1 MARKKRLDVNEV
13 LDRERAKFEFQE
25 EQNIYYTA
33 GYVRLSIEDSG
44 KTDGYSLE
52 NQEKLVRDYIA
63 DQQDMRL
70 YRLYIDNGATGTV
83 FERPAFD
90 EMLQD
95 MKDGKINC
103 IVVKDLS
110 RLGRNYLEAGNYL
123 EQIFP
128 FFRVRFISITDGYDS
143 NSPDVTDES
152 LIIPLKNIINEGY
165 AKDISQKI
173 TTSFE
178 ARKKQGQFMGKY
190 PVYGY
195 LKDPENKN
203 HLIVNPQT
211 SGIVK
216 RIFQMRDS
224 GMALGAIASQ
234 LNEEGIPS
242 PARYLW
248 LKGLSKEERH
258 KDSYWDRTNVKRL
271 LTNKM
276 YLGMLVYGKE
286 RTSFA
291 KGIKRQCVPESEWK
305 YVPNAHEAIIDQELF
320 DSVQRKLE
328 GAKQNFLNMTGINED
343 YQPENLFRGRI
354 HCSDCGGAMKMSKF
368 VNTRKDGSIDRYAV
382 YECCRRKKLYDLSC
396 PQRSIRK
403 AVVDKTVEEAIRFHI
418 RTFLDTEQI
427 IAKLNRS
434 PKGRAAASDIQNH
447 IREKQRRISKIERL
461 STGIYEDYREG
472 ILNEEEYLAIRS
484 RYGEEKEGL
493 LKEVDALMLAER
505 EHEANYH
512 STGSL
517 ADIVRKYAEFP
528 ELNREIVEAFIA
540 DIQVHTDS
548 HLVITFA
555 FEDEFQRLIDMAEQR
570 RRETV

>member
-13 LDRERAKFEFQE
+13 LDRERAKIEFQE
-25 EQNIYYTA
+25 EQNIYHTA
-33 GYVRLSIEDSG
+33 GYIRLSIEDSG

-52 NQEKLVRDYIA
+52 NQERLVRDYIA

-90 EMLQD
+90 EMMQD

-203 HLIVNPQT
+203 HLIVNPET
-211 SGIVK
+211 CGIVK

-234 LNEEGIPS
+234 LNEEDIPS

-248 LKGLSKEERH
+248 IKGLSKEERH
-258 KDSYWDRTNVKRL
+258 KDSYWDRINVKRL

-291 KGIKRQCVPESEWK
+291 RGIKRQRVPESEWK

-328 GAKQNFLNMTGINED
+328 GAKQDFFKMTGINED

-354 HCSDCGGAMKMSKF
+354 HCSDCGRAMKMTKF
-368 VNTRKDGSIDRYAV
+368 VTTRKDGSIDRYAL
-382 YECCRRKKLYDLSC
+382 YECCRRKQLYDLSC

-403 AVVDKTVEEAIRFHI
+403 AAVDKTVEEAIRFHI
-418 RTFLDTEQI
+418 RTFLDTEQV

-434 PKGRAAASDIQNH
+434 LKGRAVASDIQNR

-472 ILNEEEYLAIRS
+472 ILDEEEYLAIR
-484 RYGEEKEGL
+484 RQYGTEKEEL
-493 LKEVDALMLAER
+493 LKEVDALMQAET
-505 EHEANYH
+505 EHEADYH

-517 ADIVRKYAEFP
+517 ADIVRKYAEFQ

-548 HLVITFA
+548 HLAITFA

>member
-13 LDRERAKFEFQE
+13 LDRERAGYGLQE
-25 EQNIYYTA
+25 EQNIYQTA
-33 GYVRLSIEDSG
+33 GYIRLSIEDSG

-90 EMLQD
+90 EMMQD

-165 AKDISQKI
+165 AKDISLKI

-178 ARKKQGQFMGKY
+178 SRKKQGQFMGRY

-195 LKDPENKN
+195 LKDPANKN
-203 HLIVNPQT
+203 HLIVNPET
-211 SGIVK
+211 CGIVK
-216 RIFQMRDS
+216 RIFQMRNS

-234 LNEEGIPS
+234 LNAEGIPS

-248 LKGLSKEERH
+248 IKGLSKEERH
-258 KDSYWDRTNVKRL
+258 QDSYWDRINVKRL

-276 YLGMLVYGKE
+276 YLGILVYGKE
-286 RTSFA
+286 RSSFA
-291 KGIKRQCVPESEWK
+291 KGIKRQQVPESEWK

-320 DSVQRKLE
+320 DSVQKKLE
-328 GAKQNFLNMTGINED
+328 DTKQNFLNMTGINED
-343 YQPENLFRGRI
+343 YRPENLFRGRI

-382 YECCRRKKLYDLSC
+382 YECWRRKKLYDLSC

-418 RTFLDTEQI
+418 RTFLDTEQV

-528 ELNREIVEAFIA
+528 EINREIVEAFIA

>member
-13 LDRERAKFEFQE
+13 LDRERAGCGLQE
-25 EQNIYYTA
+25 EQNIYQTA
-33 GYVRLSIEDSG
+33 GYIRLSIEDSG
-44 KTDGYSLE
+44 KTNGYSLE

-90 EMLQD
+90 EMMQD

-165 AKDISQKI
+165 AKDISLKI

-178 ARKKQGQFMGKY
+178 SRKKQGQFMGRY

-195 LKDPENKN
+195 LKDPANKN
-203 HLIVNPQT
+203 HLIVNPET
-211 SGIVK
+211 CGTVK

-234 LNEEGIPS
+234 LNAEGIPS

-248 LKGLSKEERH
+248 IKGLSKEERH
-258 KDSYWDRTNVKRL
+258 QDSYWDRINVKRL

-286 RTSFA
+286 RSSFA
-291 KGIKRQCVPESEWK
+291 KGIKRQRVPESEWK

-320 DSVQRKLE
+320 DSVQKKLE
-328 GAKQNFLNMTGINED
+328 DTKQNFLNMTGINED
-343 YQPENLFRGRI
+343 YRPENLFRGRI

-427 IAKLNRS
+427 IAKLNCS

-484 RYGEEKEGL
+484 QYGEEKEGL

-505 EHEANYH
+505 EHEADYR
-512 STGSL
+512 SIGSL

-540 DIQVHTDS
+540 DIRVHTDS
-548 HLVITFA
+548 HLAITFA

>member
-13 LDRERAKFEFQE
+13 LDRERAGCGLQE
-25 EQNIYYTA
+25 EQNIYQTA
-33 GYVRLSIEDSG
+33 GYIRLSIEDSG

-83 FERPAFD
+83 FQRPAFD
-90 EMLQD
+90 EMMQD

-165 AKDISQKI
+165 AKDISLKI

-178 ARKKQGQFMGKY
+178 SRKKQGQFMGRY

-195 LKDPENKN
+195 LKDPANKN
-203 HLIVNPQT
+203 HLIINPET
-211 SGIVK
+211 CGIVR

-248 LKGLSKEERH
+248 IKGLSKEERH
-258 KDSYWDRTNVKRL
+258 QDSYWDRINVKRL

-276 YLGMLVYGKE
+276 YLGILVYGKE
-286 RTSFA
+286 RSSFA
-291 KGIKRQCVPESEWK
+291 KGIKRQRVPESEWK

-320 DSVQRKLE
+320 DSVQKKLE
-328 GAKQNFLNMTGINED
+328 DTKQNFLNMTGINED
-343 YQPENLFRGRI
+343 YRPENLFRGRI

-493 LKEVDALMLAER
+493 VKEVDALMLAER

-528 ELNREIVEAFIA
+528 EINREIVEAFIA

>member
-13 LDRERAKFEFQE
+13 LDRERAGCGLQE
-25 EQNIYYTA
+25 EQNIYQTA
-33 GYVRLSIEDSG
+33 GYIRLSIEDSG

-90 EMLQD
+90 EMMQD

-165 AKDISQKI
+165 AKDISLKI

-178 ARKKQGQFMGKY
+178 SRKKQGQFMGRY

-195 LKDPENKN
+195 LKDPANKN
-203 HLIVNPQT
+203 HLIVNPET
-211 SGIVK
+211 CGIVK

-234 LNEEGIPS
+234 LNAEGIPS

-248 LKGLSKEERH
+248 IKGLSKEERH
-258 KDSYWDRTNVKRL
+258 QDSYWDRINVKRL

-276 YLGMLVYGKE
+276 YLGILVYGKE
-286 RTSFA
+286 RSSFA
-291 KGIKRQCVPESEWK
+291 KGIKRQRVPESEWK

-320 DSVQRKLE
+320 DSVQKKLE
-328 GAKQNFLNMTGINED
+328 DTKQNFLNMTGINED
-343 YQPENLFRGRI
+343 YRPENLFRGRI

-382 YECCRRKKLYDLSC
+382 YECCRRKKLYALSC

-493 LKEVDALMLAER
+493 VKEVDALMLAER
-505 EHEANYH
+505 EHEADYH

-528 ELNREIVEAFIA
+528 EINREIVEAFIA

>member
-1 MARKKRLDVNEV
+1 MARKKRLDVNAV
-13 LDRERAKFEFQE
+13 LEQELAGFGLQE
-25 EQNIYYTA
+25 EQSIYHTA
-33 GYVRLSIEDSG
+33 GYIRLSIEDSG
-44 KTDGYSLE
+44 KTDGYSLA
-52 NQEKLVRDYIA
+52 NQEKLVKDFIA

-211 SGIVK
+211 CGIVK

-286 RTSFA
+286 KTSFA
-291 KGIKRQCVPESEWK
+291 KGIKRQRVPESEWK

-328 GAKQNFLNMTGINED
+328 GAKQDFLNMTGINED

-354 HCSDCGGAMKMSKF
+354 HCSDCGRAMKMTKF
-368 VNTRKDGSIDRYAV
+368 VTTRKDGSTDRYAV
-382 YECCRRKKLYDLSC
+382 YECCRRKQLYDLSC

-403 AVVDKTVEEAIRFHI
+403 SIIDKTVEEAIRFHI
-418 RTFLDTEQI
+418 RTFLDTEQV

-434 PKGRAAASDIQNH
+434 PKGRAAASNIQNH
-447 IREKQRRISKIERL
+447 IREKQRRITKIERL

-472 ILNEEEYLAIRS
+472 ILDEEEYLAIR
-484 RYGEEKEGL
+484 RQYGAEKEGL
-493 LKEVDALMLAER
+493 LKEVDALMLAET
-505 EHEANYH
+505 EHEADYH

-517 ADIVRKYAEFP
+517 ADIVRKYAEFQ
-528 ELNREIVEAFIA
+528 ELSREIVEAFIT

-548 HLVITFA
+548 HLAITFA

>member
-1 MARKKRLDVNEV
+1 MARKKRLDVNAV
-13 LDRERAKFEFQE
+13 LEQERAGFGLQE
-25 EQNIYYTA
+25 EQSIYHTA
-33 GYVRLSIEDSG
+33 GYIRLSVEDSG
-44 KTDGYSLE
+44 KTEGYSLE
-52 NQEKLVRDYIA
+52 NQEKLVKDFIA

-90 EMLQD
+90 EMMQD

-165 AKDISQKI
+165 AKDISLKI

-178 ARKKQGQFMGKY
+178 SRKKQGQFMGRY

-203 HLIVNPQT
+203 HLIVNPET
-211 SGIVK
+211 CGIVK

-234 LNEEGIPS
+234 LNEEGILS
-242 PARYLW
+242 PARYIW
-248 LKGLSKEERH
+248 IKGISKEERH
-258 KDSYWDRTNVKRL
+258 KDSYWDRINVKRL

-291 KGIKRQCVPESEWK
+291 RGIKRQRVPESEWK

-328 GAKQNFLNMTGINED
+328 GAKQDFFKMTGINED

-354 HCSDCGGAMKMSKF
+354 HCSDCGRAMKMTKF
-368 VNTRKDGSIDRYAV
+368 VTTRKDGSIDRYAL
-382 YECCRRKKLYDLSC
+382 YECCRRKQLYDLSC

-403 AVVDKTVEEAIRFHI
+403 AAVDKTVEEAIRFHI
-418 RTFLDTEQI
+418 RTFLDTEQV

-434 PKGRAAASDIQNH
+434 LKGRAVASDIQNR

-472 ILNEEEYLAIRS
+472 ILNEEEYLALRKQ
-484 RYGEEKEGL
+484 YGEEKEDL
-493 LKEVDALMLAER
+493 LKEVDALLLAET
-505 EHEANYH
+505 EHEADYH

-548 HLVITFA
+548 HLAITFA

>member
-13 LDRERAKFEFQE
+13 LDRERAGCGLQE
-25 EQNIYYTA
+25 EQNIYQTA
-33 GYVRLSIEDSG
+33 GYIRLSIEDSG
-44 KTDGYSLE
+44 KTNGYSLE

-63 DQQDMRL
+63 DRQDLRL

-90 EMLQD
+90 EMIQD

-203 HLIVNPQT
+203 HLIVNPET
-211 SGIVK
+211 CGIVK

-234 LNEEGIPS
+234 LNEEDIPS

-248 LKGLSKEERH
+248 IKGLSKEERH
-258 KDSYWDRTNVKRL
+258 KDSYWDRINVKRL

-291 KGIKRQCVPESEWK
+291 RGIKRQRVPESEWK

-328 GAKQNFLNMTGINED
+328 GAKQDFFKMTGINED

-354 HCSDCGGAMKMSKF
+354 HCSDCGRAMKMTKF
-368 VNTRKDGSIDRYAV
+368 VTTRKDGSIDRYAL
-382 YECCRRKKLYDLSC
+382 YECCRRKQLYDLSC

-403 AVVDKTVEEAIRFHI
+403 AAVDKTVEEAIRFHI
-418 RTFLDTEQI
+418 RTFLDTEQV

-434 PKGRAAASDIQNH
+434 PKGRAAASDIQNR

-484 RYGEEKEGL
+484 QYGEEK
-493 LKEVDALMLAER
+493 
-505 EHEANYH
+505 
-512 STGSL
+512 
-517 ADIVRKYAEFP
+517 
-528 ELNREIVEAFIA
+528 
-540 DIQVHTDS
+540 
-548 HLVITFA
+548 
-555 FEDEFQRLIDMAEQR
+555 
-570 RRETV
+570 

>member
-13 LDRERAKFEFQE
+13 LDRERAGCGLQE
-25 EQNIYYTA
+25 EQNIYQTA
-33 GYVRLSIEDSG
+33 GYIRLSIEDSG
-44 KTDGYSLE
+44 KTNGYSLE

-63 DQQDMRL
+63 DRQDLRL

-90 EMLQD
+90 EMMQD

-165 AKDISQKI
+165 AKDISLKI

-178 ARKKQGQFMGKY
+178 SRKKQGQFMGRY

-195 LKDPENKN
+195 LKDPANKN
-203 HLIVNPQT
+203 HLIINPET
-211 SGIVK
+211 CGIVR

-234 LNEEGIPS
+234 LNAEGIPS

-248 LKGLSKEERH
+248 IKGLSKEERH
-258 KDSYWDRTNVKRL
+258 QDSYWDRINVKRL

-276 YLGMLVYGKE
+276 YLGILVYGKE
-286 RTSFA
+286 RSSFA
-291 KGIKRQCVPESEWK
+291 KGIKRQRVPESEWK

-320 DSVQRKLE
+320 DSVQKKLE
-328 GAKQNFLNMTGINED
+328 DTKQNFLNMTGINED
-343 YQPENLFRGRI
+343 YRPENLFRGRI

-493 LKEVDALMLAER
+493 VKEVDALMLAER
-505 EHEANYH
+505 EHEADYH

-528 ELNREIVEAFIA
+528 EINREIVEAFIA

>member
-1 MARKKRLDVNEV
+1 MARKKRLDVDEV
-13 LDRERAKFEFQE
+13 LDRERAGCGLQE
-25 EQNIYYTA
+25 EQNIYQTA
-33 GYVRLSIEDSG
+33 GYIRLSIEDSG

-90 EMLQD
+90 EMMQD

-165 AKDISQKI
+165 AKDISLKI

-178 ARKKQGQFMGKY
+178 SRKKQGQFMGRY

-195 LKDPENKN
+195 LKDPANKN
-203 HLIVNPQT
+203 HLIINPET
-211 SGIVK
+211 CGIVR

-234 LNEEGIPS
+234 LNAEGIPS
-242 PARYLW
+242 PAQYLW
-248 LKGLSKEERH
+248 IKGLSKEERH
-258 KDSYWDRTNVKRL
+258 QDSYWDRINVKRL

-276 YLGMLVYGKE
+276 YLGILVYGKE
-286 RTSFA
+286 RSSFA
-291 KGIKRQCVPESEWK
+291 KGIKRQRVPESEWK

-320 DSVQRKLE
+320 DSVQKKLE
-328 GAKQNFLNMTGINED
+328 DTKQNFLNMTGINED
-343 YQPENLFRGRI
+343 YRPENLFRGRI

-493 LKEVDALMLAER
+493 LKEVDALMLAET
-505 EHEANYH
+505 EHEADYH

-517 ADIVRKYAEFP
+517 ADIVRKYAEFQ

>member
-13 LDRERAKFEFQE
+13 LDRERAGYGLQE
-25 EQNIYYTA
+25 EQNIYQTA
-33 GYVRLSIEDSG
+33 GYIRLSIEDSG

-70 YRLYIDNGATGTV
+70 YRLYIDNGTTGTV
-83 FERPAFD
+83 FQRPAFD
-90 EMLQD
+90 EMMQD

-165 AKDISQKI
+165 AKDISLKI

-178 ARKKQGQFMGKY
+178 SRKKQGQFMGRY

-195 LKDPENKN
+195 LKDPANKN
-203 HLIVNPQT
+203 HLIVNPET
-211 SGIVK
+211 CGIVK
-216 RIFQMRDS
+216 RIFQMRNS

-234 LNEEGIPS
+234 LNAEGIPS

-248 LKGLSKEERH
+248 IKGLSKEERH
-258 KDSYWDRTNVKRL
+258 QDSYWDRINVKRL

-286 RTSFA
+286 RSSFA
-291 KGIKRQCVPESEWK
+291 KGIKRQRVPESEWK

-320 DSVQRKLE
+320 DSVQKKLE
-328 GAKQNFLNMTGINED
+328 DTKQNFLNMTGINED
-343 YQPENLFRGRI
+343 YRPENLFRGRI

-427 IAKLNRS
+427 IAKLNCS

-493 LKEVDALMLAER
+493 VKEVDALMLAER
-505 EHEANYH
+505 EHEADYH

-528 ELNREIVEAFIA
+528 EINREIVEAFIA

>member
-13 LDRERAKFEFQE
+13 LDRERSGCGLKE
-25 EQNIYYTA
+25 EQNIYQTA
-33 GYVRLSIEDSG
+33 GYIRLSIEDSG

-90 EMLQD
+90 EMIQD

-165 AKDISQKI
+165 AKDISLKI

-178 ARKKQGQFMGKY
+178 SRKKQGQFIGRY

-203 HLIVNPQT
+203 HLIVNPET
-211 SGIVK
+211 SEIVK

-224 GMALGAIASQ
+224 GMSLGTIAIQ

-248 LKGLSKEERH
+248 IKGLSKEERH
-258 KDSYWDRTNVKRL
+258 KDSYWDRINVKRL

-291 KGIKRQCVPESEWK
+291 RGIKRQRVPESEWK

-328 GAKQNFLNMTGINED
+328 GAKQDFVNMTGINED
-343 YQPENLFRGRI
+343 YRPENLFRGRI

-368 VNTRKDGSIDRYAV
+368 VNIRKDGSRDRYAV

-418 RTFLDTEQI
+418 RTFLDTEQV

-434 PKGRAAASDIQNH
+434 PKGRAAVSDIQNR
-447 IREKQRRISKIERL
+447 IREKQRRISRIERL

-472 ILNEEEYLAIRS
+472 ILNEEEYLAIR
-484 RYGEEKEGL
+484 RQYGEEKEGL
-493 LKEVDALMLAER
+493 LKEVDALMLAET
-505 EHEANYH
+505 EHEADYH

-528 ELNREIVEAFIA
+528 ELNREIVEAFVA
-540 DIQVHTDS
+540 DIRVHTDS
-548 HLVITFA
+548 HLTITFA
-555 FEDEFQRLIDMAEQR
+555 FEDEFQRLMDMAEQR

>member
-1 MARKKRLDVNEV
+1 MARKKRLDVDEV
-13 LDRERAKFEFQE
+13 LDRERAGCGLQE
-25 EQNIYYTA
+25 EQNIYQTA
-33 GYVRLSIEDSG
+33 GYIRLSIEDSG
-44 KTDGYSLE
+44 KTNGYSLE

-83 FERPAFD
+83 FQRPAFD
-90 EMLQD
+90 EMMQD
-95 MKDGKINC
+95 MKEGKINC

-165 AKDISQKI
+165 AKDISLKI

-178 ARKKQGQFMGKY
+178 SRKKQGQFMGRY

-195 LKDPENKN
+195 LKDPANKN
-203 HLIVNPQT
+203 HLIINPET
-211 SGIVK
+211 CGIVR

-248 LKGLSKEERH
+248 IKGLSKEERH
-258 KDSYWDRTNVKRL
+258 QDSYWDRINVKRL

-276 YLGMLVYGKE
+276 YLGILVYGKE
-286 RTSFA
+286 RSSFA
-291 KGIKRQCVPESEWK
+291 KGIKRQRVPESEWK

-320 DSVQRKLE
+320 DSVQKKLE
-328 GAKQNFLNMTGINED
+328 DTKQNFLNMTGINED
-343 YQPENLFRGRI
+343 YRPENLFRGRI

-493 LKEVDALMLAER
+493 VKEVDALMLAER
-505 EHEANYH
+505 EHEADYH

-528 ELNREIVEAFIA
+528 EINREIVEAFIA

>member
-13 LDRERAKFEFQE
+13 LDRERAGYGLQE
-25 EQNIYYTA
+25 EQNIYQTA
-33 GYVRLSIEDSG
+33 GYIRLSIEDSG

-83 FERPAFD
+83 FQRPAFD
-90 EMLQD
+90 EMMQD

-165 AKDISQKI
+165 AKDISLKI

-178 ARKKQGQFMGKY
+178 SRKKQGQFMGRY

-195 LKDPENKN
+195 LKDPANKN
-203 HLIVNPQT
+203 HLIVNPET
-211 SGIVK
+211 CGIVK

-234 LNEEGIPS
+234 LNAEGIPS

-248 LKGLSKEERH
+248 IKGLSKEERH
-258 KDSYWDRTNVKRL
+258 QDSYWDRINVKRL

-276 YLGMLVYGKE
+276 YLGILVYGKE
-286 RTSFA
+286 RSSFA
-291 KGIKRQCVPESEWK
+291 KGIKRQRVPESEWK

-320 DSVQRKLE
+320 DSVQKKLE
-328 GAKQNFLNMTGINED
+328 DTKQNFLNMTGINED
-343 YQPENLFRGRI
+343 YRPENLFRGRI

-528 ELNREIVEAFIA
+528 EINREIVEAFIA

>member
-1 MARKKRLDVNEV
+1 MARKKRLDVNAV
-13 LDRERAKFEFQE
+13 LEQERAGFGLRE
-25 EQNIYYTA
+25 EQSIYHTA
-33 GYVRLSIEDSG
+33 GYIRLSVEDSG
-44 KTDGYSLE
+44 KTDGYSLA
-52 NQEKLVRDYIA
+52 NQEKLVKDFIA
-63 DQQDMRL
+63 EQQDMRL

-90 EMLQD
+90 EMMQD

-203 HLIVNPQT
+203 HLIVNPET
-211 SGIVK
+211 CGIVK

-234 LNEEGIPS
+234 LNKEGIPS

-258 KDSYWDRTNVKRL
+258 KDSYWDRINVKRL

-286 RTSFA
+286 KTSFA
-291 KGIKRQCVPESEWK
+291 KGIKRQRVPESEWK

-328 GAKQNFLNMTGINED
+328 GAKQDFLNMTGINED

-354 HCSDCGGAMKMSKF
+354 HCSDCGRAMKMTKF
-368 VNTRKDGSIDRYAV
+368 VTTRKDGSTDRYAV
-382 YECCRRKKLYDLSC
+382 YECCRRKQLYDLSC

-403 AVVDKTVEEAIRFHI
+403 SIIDKTVEEAIRFHI
-418 RTFLDTEQI
+418 RTFLDTEQV

-434 PKGRAAASDIQNH
+434 PKGRAAASNIQNH
-447 IREKQRRISKIERL
+447 IREKQRRITKIERL

-472 ILNEEEYLAIRS
+472 ILNEEEYLAIR
-484 RYGEEKEGL
+484 RQYGAEKEEL
-493 LKEVDALMLAER
+493 LKEVDALMQAET
-505 EHEANYH
+505 EHEADYH

-517 ADIVRKYAEFP
+517 ADIVRKYAEFQ

-548 HLVITFA
+548 HLAITFA

>member
-13 LDRERAKFEFQE
+13 LDRERTGFGLQE
-25 EQNIYYTA
+25 EQNIYHTA
-33 GYVRLSIEDSG
+33 GYIRLSIEDSG

-83 FERPAFD
+83 FQRPAFD
-90 EMLQD
+90 EMMQD
-95 MKDGKINC
+95 MKAGKINC

-165 AKDISQKI
+165 AKDISLKI

-178 ARKKQGQFMGKY
+178 SRKKQGQFMGRY

-203 HLIVNPQT
+203 HLIVNPET
-211 SGIVK
+211 CGIVK

-234 LNEEGIPS
+234 LNEEGILS

-248 LKGLSKEERH
+248 IKGISKEERH
-258 KDSYWDRTNVKRL
+258 KDSYWDRINVKRL

-291 KGIKRQCVPESEWK
+291 RGIKRQRVPESEWK

-328 GAKQNFLNMTGINED
+328 GAKQDFFKMTGINED

-354 HCSDCGGAMKMSKF
+354 HCSDCGRAMKMTKF
-368 VNTRKDGSIDRYAV
+368 VTTRKDGSIDRYAL
-382 YECCRRKKLYDLSC
+382 YECCRRKQLYDLSC

-403 AVVDKTVEEAIRFHI
+403 AAVDKTVEEAIRFHI
-418 RTFLDTEQI
+418 RTFLDTEQV

-434 PKGRAAASDIQNH
+434 LKGRAVASDIQNR

-472 ILNEEEYLAIRS
+472 ILNEEEYLALRKQ
-484 RYGEEKEGL
+484 YGEEKEDL
-493 LKEVDALMLAER
+493 LKEVDALLLAET
-505 EHEANYH
+505 EHEADYH

-548 HLVITFA
+548 HLAITFA

>member
-1 MARKKRLDVNEV
+1 MARKKRLDVDEV
-13 LDRERAKFEFQE
+13 LDRERAGYGLQE
-25 EQNIYYTA
+25 EQNIYQTA
-33 GYVRLSIEDSG
+33 GYIRLSIEDSG
-44 KTDGYSLE
+44 KTNGYSLE

-63 DQQDMRL
+63 DRQDLRL

-90 EMLQD
+90 EMMQD

-165 AKDISQKI
+165 AKDISLKI

-178 ARKKQGQFMGKY
+178 SRKKQGQFMGRY

-195 LKDPENKN
+195 LKDPANKN
-203 HLIVNPQT
+203 HLIINPET
-211 SGIVK
+211 CGIVR

-248 LKGLSKEERH
+248 IKGLSKEERH
-258 KDSYWDRTNVKRL
+258 QDSYWDRINVKRL

-276 YLGMLVYGKE
+276 YLGILVYGKE
-286 RTSFA
+286 RSSFA
-291 KGIKRQCVPESEWK
+291 KGIKRQRVPESEWK

-320 DSVQRKLE
+320 DSVQKKLE
-328 GAKQNFLNMTGINED
+328 DTKQNFLNMTGINED
-343 YQPENLFRGRI
+343 YRPENLFRGRI

>member
-13 LDRERAKFEFQE
+13 LDRERAGCGLQE
-25 EQNIYYTA
+25 EQNIYQTA
-33 GYVRLSIEDSG
+33 GYIRLSIEDSG
-44 KTDGYSLE
+44 KTNGYSLE

-63 DQQDMRL
+63 DRQDLRL

-90 EMLQD
+90 EMMQD

-165 AKDISQKI
+165 AKDISLKI

-178 ARKKQGQFMGKY
+178 SRKKQGQFMGRY

-195 LKDPENKN
+195 LKDPANKN
-203 HLIVNPQT
+203 HLIINPET
-211 SGIVK
+211 CGIVK

-248 LKGLSKEERH
+248 IKGLSKEERH
-258 KDSYWDRTNVKRL
+258 QDSYWDRINVKRL

-276 YLGMLVYGKE
+276 YLGILVYGKE
-286 RTSFA
+286 RSSFA
-291 KGIKRQCVPESEWK
+291 KGIKRQRVPESEWK

-320 DSVQRKLE
+320 DSVQKKLE
-328 GAKQNFLNMTGINED
+328 DAKQNFLNMTGINED
-343 YQPENLFRGRI
+343 YRPENLFRGRI

-493 LKEVDALMLAER
+493 VKEVDALMLAER

-528 ELNREIVEAFIA
+528 EINREIVEAFIA

>member
-1 MARKKRLDVNEV
+1 MARKKRLDVNAV
-13 LDRERAKFEFQE
+13 LEQERAGFGLQE
-25 EQNIYYTA
+25 EQSIYHTA
-33 GYVRLSIEDSG
+33 GYIRLSVEDSG
-44 KTDGYSLE
+44 KTEGYSLE
-52 NQEKLVRDYIA
+52 NQEKLVKDFIA

-90 EMLQD
+90 EMMQD

-143 NSPDVTDES
+143 NSPDVTNES

-195 LKDPENKN
+195 LKNPENKN
-203 HLIVNPQT
+203 HLIVNPET

-248 LKGLSKEERH
+248 LKGFSKEERH

-291 KGIKRQCVPESEWK
+291 KGIKRQRVPESEWK

-328 GAKQNFLNMTGINED
+328 GAKQDFLNMTGINED

-354 HCSDCGGAMKMSKF
+354 HCSDCGRAMKMTKF
-368 VNTRKDGSIDRYAV
+368 VATRKDGSIDRYAV
-382 YECCRRKKLYDLSC
+382 YECCRRKQLYDLSC

-403 AVVDKTVEEAIRFHI
+403 ASVDKTVEEAIRFHI
-418 RTFLDTEQI
+418 RTFLDTEQVI
-427 IAKLNRS
+427 VKLNRS
-434 PKGRAAASDIQNH
+434 PKGRAAASNIQNR
-447 IREKQRRISKIERL
+447 IREKQRRITKIERL

-472 ILNEEEYLAIRS
+472 ILNEEEYLAIR
-484 RYGEEKEGL
+484 RQYGAEKEEL
-493 LKEVDALMLAER
+493 LKEVDALMQAET
-505 EHEANYH
+505 EHEADYH

-517 ADIVRKYAEFP
+517 ADIVRKYAEFQ

-548 HLVITFA
+548 HLAITFA

>member
-1 MARKKRLDVNEV
+1 MARKKRLDVDEV
-13 LDRERAKFEFQE
+13 LDRERAGCGLQE
-25 EQNIYYTA
+25 EQNIYQTA
-33 GYVRLSIEDSG
+33 GYIRLSIEDSG
-44 KTDGYSLE
+44 KTNGYSLE

-63 DQQDMRL
+63 DRQDLRL

-90 EMLQD
+90 EMMQD

-165 AKDISQKI
+165 AKDISLKI

-178 ARKKQGQFMGKY
+178 SRKKQGQFMGRY

-195 LKDPENKN
+195 LKDPANKN
-203 HLIVNPQT
+203 HLIINPET
-211 SGIVK
+211 CGIVR

-234 LNEEGIPS
+234 LNAEGIPS
-242 PARYLW
+242 PAQYLW
-248 LKGLSKEERH
+248 IKGLSKEERH
-258 KDSYWDRTNVKRL
+258 QDSYWDRINVKRL

-276 YLGMLVYGKE
+276 YLGILVYGKE
-286 RTSFA
+286 RSSFA
-291 KGIKRQCVPESEWK
+291 KGIKRQRVPESEWK

-320 DSVQRKLE
+320 DSVQKKLE
-328 GAKQNFLNMTGINED
+328 DTKQNFLNMTGINED
-343 YQPENLFRGRI
+343 YRPENLFRGRI

-528 ELNREIVEAFIA
+528 EINREIVEAFIA

>member
-1 MARKKRLDVNEV
+1 MARKKRLDVNAV
-13 LDRERAKFEFQE
+13 LEQECAGFGLQE
-25 EQNIYYTA
+25 EQSIYHTA
-33 GYVRLSIEDSG
+33 GYIRLSVEDSG

-52 NQEKLVRDYIA
+52 NQEKLVKDFIA
-63 DQQDMRL
+63 EQQDMRL

-90 EMLQD
+90 EMMQD

-128 FFRVRFISITDGYDS
+128 FFRVRFTSITDGYDS

-203 HLIVNPQT
+203 HLIVNPET
-211 SGIVK
+211 CGIVK

-224 GMALGAIASQ
+224 GVALGAIASQ

-291 KGIKRQCVPESEWK
+291 KGIKRQRVPESEWK

-328 GAKQNFLNMTGINED
+328 GAKQDFLNMTGINED

-354 HCSDCGGAMKMSKF
+354 HCSDCGRAMKMTKF
-368 VNTRKDGSIDRYAV
+368 VTTRKDGSTDRYAV
-382 YECCRRKKLYDLSC
+382 YECCRRKQLYDLSC

-403 AVVDKTVEEAIRFHI
+403 SIIDKTVEEAIRFHI
-418 RTFLDTEQI
+418 RTFLDTEQV

-434 PKGRAAASDIQNH
+434 PKGRAAASNIQNH
-447 IREKQRRISKIERL
+447 IREKQRRITKIERL

>member
-1 MARKKRLDVNEV
+1 MARKKRLDVNAV
-13 LDRERAKFEFQE
+13 LEQERAGFGLRE
-25 EQNIYYTA
+25 EQSIYHTA
-33 GYVRLSIEDSG
+33 GYIRISVEDSG
-44 KTDGYSLE
+44 KTDGYSLA
-52 NQEKLVRDYIA
+52 NQEKLVKDFIA

-90 EMLQD
+90 EMMQD

-203 HLIVNPQT
+203 HLIVNPET
-211 SGIVK
+211 CGIVK

-224 GMALGAIASQ
+224 GVALGAIASQ

-258 KDSYWDRTNVKRL
+258 RDSYWDRTNVKRL
-271 LTNKM
+271 LMNKM

-291 KGIKRQCVPESEWK
+291 KGIKRQRVPESEWK

-328 GAKQNFLNMTGINED
+328 SAKQDFLNMTGINED

-354 HCSDCGGAMKMSKF
+354 HCSDCGRAMKMTKF
-368 VNTRKDGSIDRYAV
+368 VATRKDGSIDRYAV
-382 YECCRRKKLYDLSC
+382 YECCRRKQLYDLSC

-403 AVVDKTVEEAIRFHI
+403 AIVDKTVEEAIRFHI
-418 RTFLDTEQI
+418 RTFLDTE
-427 IAKLNRS
+427 
-434 PKGRAAASDIQNH
+434 H
-447 IREKQRRISKIERL
+447 
-461 STGIYEDYREG
+461 
-472 ILNEEEYLAIRS
+472 S
-484 RYGEEKEGL
+484 R
-493 LKEVDALMLAER
+493 
-505 EHEANYH
+505 
-512 STGSL
+512 
-517 ADIVRKYAEFP
+517 
-528 ELNREIVEAFIA
+528 
-540 DIQVHTDS
+540 
-548 HLVITFA
+548 
-555 FEDEFQRLIDMAEQR
+555 
-570 RRETV
+570 

>member
-1 MARKKRLDVNEV
+1 MARKKRLDVNAV
-13 LDRERAKFEFQE
+13 LEQECAGFGLQE
-25 EQNIYYTA
+25 EQSIYHTA
-33 GYVRLSIEDSG
+33 GYIRLSVEDSG

-52 NQEKLVRDYIA
+52 NQEKLVKDFIA
-63 DQQDMRL
+63 EQQDMRL

-90 EMLQD
+90 EMMQD

-128 FFRVRFISITDGYDS
+128 FFRVRFTSITDGYDS

-203 HLIVNPQT
+203 HLIVNPET
-211 SGIVK
+211 CGIVK

-224 GMALGAIASQ
+224 GVALGAIASQ

-291 KGIKRQCVPESEWK
+291 KGIKRQRVPESEWK

-328 GAKQNFLNMTGINED
+328 GAKQDFLNMTGINED

-354 HCSDCGGAMKMSKF
+354 HCSDCGRAMKMTKF
-368 VNTRKDGSIDRYAV
+368 VTTRKDGSTDRYAV
-382 YECCRRKKLYDLSC
+382 YECCRRKQLYDLSC

-403 AVVDKTVEEAIRFHI
+403 SIIDKTVEEAIRFHI
-418 RTFLDTEQI
+418 RTFLDTEQV

-434 PKGRAAASDIQNH
+434 PKGRAAASNIQNH
-447 IREKQRRISKIERL
+447 IREKQRRITKIERL

-472 ILNEEEYLAIRS
+472 ILDEEEYLAIR
-484 RYGEEKEGL
+484 RQYGAEKEEL
-493 LKEVDALMLAER
+493 LKEVDALMLAET
-505 EHEANYH
+505 EHEADYH

-517 ADIVRKYAEFP
+517 ADIVRKYAEFQ
-528 ELNREIVEAFIA
+528 ELSREIVEAFIT

-548 HLVITFA
+548 HLAITFA

>member
-1 MARKKRLDVNEV
+1 MARKKRLDVNAV
-13 LDRERAKFEFQE
+13 LEQELAGFGLQE
-25 EQNIYYTA
+25 EQSIYHTA
-33 GYVRLSIEDSG
+33 GYIRLSIEDSG
-44 KTDGYSLE
+44 KTDGYSLA
-52 NQEKLVRDYIA
+52 NQEKLVKDFIA

-203 HLIVNPQT
+203 HLIVNPET
-211 SGIVK
+211 CGIVK

-291 KGIKRQCVPESEWK
+291 KGIKRQRVPESEWK

-354 HCSDCGGAMKMSKF
+354 HCSDCGRAMKMTKF
-368 VNTRKDGSIDRYAV
+368 VTTRKDGSTDRYAV
-382 YECCRRKKLYDLSC
+382 YECCRRKQLYDLSC

-403 AVVDKTVEEAIRFHI
+403 SIIDKTVEEAIRFHI
-418 RTFLDTEQI
+418 RTFLDTEQV

-434 PKGRAAASDIQNH
+434 PKGRAAASNIQNH
-447 IREKQRRISKIERL
+447 IREKQRRITKIERL

-472 ILNEEEYLAIRS
+472 ILDEEEYLAIR
-484 RYGEEKEGL
+484 RQYGAEKEEL
-493 LKEVDALMLAER
+493 LKEVDALMLAET
-505 EHEANYH
+505 EHEADYH

-517 ADIVRKYAEFP
+517 ADIVRKYAEFQ
-528 ELNREIVEAFIA
+528 ELSREIVEAFIT
-540 DIQVHTDS
+540 DIQVHTDY
-548 HLVITFA
+548 HLAITFA

>member
-1 MARKKRLDVNEV
+1 MARKKRLDVNAV
-13 LDRERAKFEFQE
+13 LEQERAGFGLQE
-25 EQNIYYTA
+25 EQNIYQTA
-33 GYVRLSIEDSG
+33 GYIRLSIEDSG

-63 DQQDMRL
+63 DQQDLRL

-83 FERPAFD
+83 FQRPAFD
-90 EMLQD
+90 EMMQD

-165 AKDISQKI
+165 AKDISLKI

-178 ARKKQGQFMGKY
+178 SRKKQGQFMGRY

-195 LKDPENKN
+195 LKDPANKN
-203 HLIVNPQT
+203 HLIVNPET
-211 SGIVK
+211 CGIVR

-248 LKGLSKEERH
+248 IKGLSKEERH
-258 KDSYWDRTNVKRL
+258 QDSYWDRINVKRL

-286 RTSFA
+286 RSSFA
-291 KGIKRQCVPESEWK
+291 KGIKRHRVPESEWK

-354 HCSDCGGAMKMSKF
+354 HCSDCGRAMKMTKF
-368 VNTRKDGSIDRYAV
+368 VTTRKDGSTDRYAV
-382 YECCRRKKLYDLSC
+382 YECCRRKQLYDLSC

-403 AVVDKTVEEAIRFHI
+403 SIIDKTVEEAIRFHI
-418 RTFLDTEQI
+418 RTFLDTEQV

-493 LKEVDALMLAER
+493 VKEVDALMLAER
-505 EHEANYH
+505 EHEADYH

-528 ELNREIVEAFIA
+528 EINREIVEAFIA

>member
-1 MARKKRLDVNEV
+1 MARKKRLDVNAV
-13 LDRERAKFEFQE
+13 LEQECAGFGLQE
-25 EQNIYYTA
+25 EQSIYHTA
-33 GYVRLSIEDSG
+33 GYIRLSVEDSG

-52 NQEKLVRDYIA
+52 NQEKLVKDFIA
-63 DQQDMRL
+63 EQQDMRL

-90 EMLQD
+90 EMMQD

-128 FFRVRFISITDGYDS
+128 FFRVRFTSITDGYDS

-178 ARKKQGQFMGKY
+178 AQKKQGQFMGKY

-203 HLIVNPQT
+203 HLIVNPET
-211 SGIVK
+211 CGIVK

-224 GMALGAIASQ
+224 GVALGAIASQ

-248 LKGLSKEERH
+248 IKGISKEERH
-258 KDSYWDRTNVKRL
+258 KDSYWDRINVKRL

-291 KGIKRQCVPESEWK
+291 RGIKRQRVPESEWK

-328 GAKQNFLNMTGINED
+328 GAKQDFFKMTGINED

-354 HCSDCGGAMKMSKF
+354 HCSDCGRAMKMTKF
-368 VNTRKDGSIDRYAV
+368 VTTRKDGSIDRYAL
-382 YECCRRKKLYDLSC
+382 YECCRRKQLYDLSC

-403 AVVDKTVEEAIRFHI
+403 AIVDKTVEEAIRFHI
-418 RTFLDTEQI
+418 RTFLDTEQV

-484 RYGEEKEGL
+484 QYGEEKEGL

-505 EHEANYH
+505 EHEADYH

-528 ELNREIVEAFIA
+528 EINREIVEAFIA

>member
-1 MARKKRLDVNEV
+1 MARKKRLDVNAV
-13 LDRERAKFEFQE
+13 LEQECAGFGLQE
-25 EQNIYYTA
+25 EQSIYHTA
-33 GYVRLSIEDSG
+33 GYIRLSVEDSG
-44 KTDGYSLE
+44 KTEGYSLE
-52 NQEKLVRDYIA
+52 NQEKLVKDFIA

-90 EMLQD
+90 EMMQD

-128 FFRVRFISITDGYDS
+128 FFRVRFTSITDGYDS

-203 HLIVNPQT
+203 HLIVNPET
-211 SGIVK
+211 CGIVK

-291 KGIKRQCVPESEWK
+291 KGIKRQRVPESEWK

-328 GAKQNFLNMTGINED
+328 GAKQDFLNMTGINED

-354 HCSDCGGAMKMSKF
+354 HCSDCGRAMKMTKF
-368 VNTRKDGSIDRYAV
+368 VTTRKDGSTDRYAV
-382 YECCRRKKLYDLSC
+382 YECCRRKQLYDLSC

-403 AVVDKTVEEAIRFHI
+403 SIIDKTVEEAIRFHI
-418 RTFLDTEQI
+418 RTFLDTEQV

-434 PKGRAAASDIQNH
+434 PKGRAAASNIQNH
-447 IREKQRRISKIERL
+447 IREKQRRITKIERL

-472 ILNEEEYLAIRS
+472 ILDEEEYLAIR
-484 RYGEEKEGL
+484 RQYGEEKEEL
-493 LKEVDALMLAER
+493 LKEVDALMLAET
-505 EHEANYH
+505 EHEADYH

-517 ADIVRKYAEFP
+517 ADIVRKYAEFQ
-528 ELNREIVEAFIA
+528 ELSREIVEAFIT

-548 HLVITFA
+548 HLAITFA

>member
-1 MARKKRLDVNEV
+1 MARKKRLDVDEV
-13 LDRERAKFEFQE
+13 LDRERAGCGLQE
-25 EQNIYYTA
+25 EQNIYQTA
-33 GYVRLSIEDSG
+33 GYIRLSIEDSG

-90 EMLQD
+90 EMMQD

-165 AKDISQKI
+165 AKDISLKI

-178 ARKKQGQFMGKY
+178 SRKKQGQFMGRY

-195 LKDPENKN
+195 LKDPANKN
-203 HLIVNPQT
+203 HLIVNPET
-211 SGIVK
+211 CGIVK

-248 LKGLSKEERH
+248 IKGLSKEKRH
-258 KDSYWDRTNVKRL
+258 QDSYWDRINVKRL

-276 YLGMLVYGKE
+276 YLGILVYGKE
-286 RTSFA
+286 RSSFA
-291 KGIKRQCVPESEWK
+291 KGIKRQRVPESEWK

-320 DSVQRKLE
+320 DSVQKKLE
-328 GAKQNFLNMTGINED
+328 DAKQNFLNMTGINED
-343 YQPENLFRGRI
+343 YRPENLFRGRI

>member
-1 MARKKRLDVNEV
+1 MARKKRLDVNAV
-13 LDRERAKFEFQE
+13 LDRERAGFGLQE
-25 EQNIYYTA
+25 EQNIYQTA
-33 GYVRLSIEDSG
+33 GYIRLSIEDSG

-63 DQQDMRL
+63 DQQDLRL

-83 FERPAFD
+83 FQRPAFD
-90 EMLQD
+90 EMMQD

-165 AKDISQKI
+165 AKDISLKI

-178 ARKKQGQFMGKY
+178 SRKKQGQFMGRY

-195 LKDPENKN
+195 LKDPANKN
-203 HLIVNPQT
+203 HLIVNPET
-211 SGIVK
+211 CGIVR

-248 LKGLSKEERH
+248 IKGLSKEERH
-258 KDSYWDRTNVKRL
+258 QDSYWDRINVKRL

-286 RTSFA
+286 RSSFA
-291 KGIKRQCVPESEWK
+291 KGIKRHRVPESEWK

-354 HCSDCGGAMKMSKF
+354 HCSDCGRAMKMTKF
-368 VNTRKDGSIDRYAV
+368 VTTRKDGSTDRYAV
-382 YECCRRKKLYDLSC
+382 YECCRRKQLYDLSC

-403 AVVDKTVEEAIRFHI
+403 SIIDKTMEEAIRFHI
-418 RTFLDTEQI
+418 RTFLDTEQV

-493 LKEVDALMLAER
+493 VKEVDALMLAER
-505 EHEANYH
+505 EHEADYH

-528 ELNREIVEAFIA
+528 EINREIVEAFIA

>member
-13 LDRERAKFEFQE
+13 LDRERAGCGLQE
-25 EQNIYYTA
+25 EQNIYQTA
-33 GYVRLSIEDSG
+33 GYIRLSIEDSG

-90 EMLQD
+90 EMMQD

-165 AKDISQKI
+165 AKDISLKI

-178 ARKKQGQFMGKY
+178 SRKKQGQFMGRY

-195 LKDPENKN
+195 LKDPANKN
-203 HLIVNPQT
+203 HLIINPET
-211 SGIVK
+211 CGIVR

-248 LKGLSKEERH
+248 IKGLSKEKRH
-258 KDSYWDRTNVKRL
+258 QDSYWDRINVKRL

-286 RTSFA
+286 RSSFA
-291 KGIKRQCVPESEWK
+291 KGIKRQRVPESEWK

-320 DSVQRKLE
+320 DSVQKKLE
-328 GAKQNFLNMTGINED
+328 DAKQNFLNTMRVNED
-343 YQPENLFRGRI
+343 YRPGNLFRGKI
-354 HCSDCGGAMKMSKF
+354 HCSDCGRAMKMTKF
-368 VNTRKDGSIDRYAV
+368 VKTRKDGSIDRYAL
-382 YECCRRKKLYDLSC
+382 YECCRRKQLYDLSC

-418 RTFLDTEQI
+418 RTFLDTEQV

-434 PKGRAAASDIQNH
+434 SKGRAAASDIQNH

-484 RYGEEKEGL
+484 QYGEEKEGL

-505 EHEANYH
+505 EHEADYR

-540 DIQVHTDS
+540 DIRVHTDS
-548 HLVITFA
+548 HLAITFA

>member
-13 LDRERAKFEFQE
+13 LDRERAGCGLQE
-25 EQNIYYTA
+25 EQNIYQTA
-33 GYVRLSIEDSG
+33 GYIRLSIEDSG

-90 EMLQD
+90 EMMQD

-128 FFRVRFISITDGYDS
+128 FFRMRFISITDGYDS
-143 NSPDVTDES
+143 NSPDVTNES

-165 AKDISQKI
+165 AKDISLKI

-178 ARKKQGQFMGKY
+178 SRKKQGQFMGRY

-195 LKDPENKN
+195 LKDPQNKN
-203 HLIVNPQT
+203 HLIVNPET
-211 SGIVK
+211 CGIVK

-224 GMALGAIASQ
+224 GMALGAIARQ

-242 PARYLW
+242 PAHYLW
-248 LKGLSKEERH
+248 IKGLSKEERH
-258 KDSYWDRTNVKRL
+258 QDSYWDNINVKRL

-291 KGIKRQCVPESEWK
+291 KGIKRQRVPESEWK

-320 DSVQRKLE
+320 DSVQKKLE
-328 GAKQNFLNMTGINED
+328 DTKQNFLNMTGINED
-343 YQPENLFRGRI
+343 YRPENLFRGKI

-382 YECCRRKKLYDLSC
+382 YECWRRKKLYDLSC

-418 RTFLDTEQI
+418 RTFLDTEQV
-427 IAKLNRS
+427 IAKLNCS
-434 PKGRAAASDIQNH
+434 PKGRAAASDIQNR

-472 ILNEEEYLAIRS
+472 ILNEEEYLALRS

-528 ELNREIVEAFIA
+528 EINREIVEAFIA

-570 RRETV
+570 RKETV

>member
-1 MARKKRLDVNEV
+1 MARKKRMDVNAV
-13 LDRERAKFEFQE
+13 LEQEHAGFGLQE
-25 EQNIYYTA
+25 EQSIYHTA
-33 GYVRLSIEDSG
+33 GYIRLSIEDSG
-44 KTDGYSLE
+44 KTDGYSLA
-52 NQEKLVRDYIA
+52 NQEKLVKDFIA
-63 DQQDMRL
+63 EQQDMRL

-90 EMLQD
+90 EMMQD
-95 MKDGKINC
+95 MKDGKIDC

-128 FFRVRFISITDGYDS
+128 FFRMRFISITDGYDS
-143 NSPDVTDES
+143 NSPDVTNES

-178 ARKKQGQFMGKY
+178 ARKKRGQFMGKY

-203 HLIVNPQT
+203 HLIVNPET
-211 SGIVK
+211 CGIVK

-234 LNEEGIPS
+234 LNKEGIPS

-258 KDSYWDRTNVKRL
+258 KDSYWDRINVKRL
-271 LTNKM
+271 LKNKM

-291 KGIKRQCVPESEWK
+291 KGIKRQRVPESEWK

-320 DSVQRKLE
+320 DSVQRKLD
-328 GAKQNFLNMTGINED
+328 GTKQDFLNMTGINED

-354 HCSDCGGAMKMSKF
+354 HCSDCGRAMKMTKF
-368 VNTRKDGSIDRYAV
+368 VTTRKDGSTDRYAV
-382 YECCRRKKLYDLSC
+382 YECCRRKQLHDLSC

-403 AVVDKTVEEAIRFHI
+403 AIVDKTAEEAIRFHI
-418 RTFLDTEQI
+418 RTFIDTEQV

-434 PKGRAAASDIQNH
+434 PKGRVAASNIQNR
-447 IREKQRRISKIERL
+447 IREKQRRITKIERL

-472 ILNEEEYLAIRS
+472 ILDEEEYLAIR
-484 RYGEEKEGL
+484 RQYGAEKEEL
-493 LKEVDALMLAER
+493 LKEVDALMLAET
-505 EHEANYH
+505 EHEADYH

-517 ADIVRKYAEFP
+517 ADIVRKYAEFQ

-548 HLVITFA
+548 HLAITFA

>member
-1 MARKKRLDVNEV
+1 MARKKRLDVNAV
-13 LDRERAKFEFQE
+13 LEQECAGFGLQE
-25 EQNIYYTA
+25 EQSIYHTA
-33 GYVRLSIEDSG
+33 GYIRLSVEDSG

-52 NQEKLVRDYIA
+52 NQEKLVKDFIA

-90 EMLQD
+90 EMIQD

-203 HLIVNPQT
+203 HLIVNPET
-211 SGIVK
+211 CGVVK

-291 KGIKRQCVPESEWK
+291 KGIKRQRVPESEWK

-354 HCSDCGGAMKMSKF
+354 HCSDCGRAMKMTKF
-368 VNTRKDGSIDRYAV
+368 VTTRKDGSTDRYAV
-382 YECCRRKKLYDLSC
+382 YECCRRKQLYDLSC

-403 AVVDKTVEEAIRFHI
+403 SIIDKTVEEAIRFHI
-418 RTFLDTEQI
+418 RTFLDTEQV

-434 PKGRAAASDIQNH
+434 PKGRAAASNIQNH
-447 IREKQRRISKIERL
+447 IREKQRRITKIERL

-472 ILNEEEYLAIRS
+472 ILDEEEYLAIR
-484 RYGEEKEGL
+484 RQYGAEKEEL
-493 LKEVDALMLAER
+493 LKEVNALMLAET
-505 EHEANYH
+505 EHEADYH

-517 ADIVRKYAEFP
+517 ADIVRKYAEFQ
-528 ELNREIVEAFIA
+528 ELNREIVEAFII

-548 HLVITFA
+548 HLAITFA

>member
-13 LDRERAKFEFQE
+13 LDRERAKIEFQE
-25 EQNIYYTA
+25 EQSIYQTA
-33 GYVRLSIEDSG
+33 GYIRLSVEDSG

-63 DQQDMRL
+63 GQQDMRL

-90 EMLQD
+90 EMMQD

-203 HLIVNPQT
+203 HLIVNPET
-211 SGIVK
+211 CGIVK
-216 RIFQMRDS
+216 RIFQMRNS

-234 LNEEGIPS
+234 LNAEGIPS

-248 LKGLSKEERH
+248 IKGISKEERH
-258 KDSYWDRTNVKRL
+258 KDSYWDRINVKRL

-291 KGIKRQCVPESEWK
+291 RGIKRQRVPESEWK

-328 GAKQNFLNMTGINED
+328 GAKQDFFKMTGINED

-354 HCSDCGGAMKMSKF
+354 HCSDCGRAMKMTKF
-368 VNTRKDGSIDRYAV
+368 VTTRKDGSIDRYAL
-382 YECCRRKKLYDLSC
+382 YECCRRKQLYDLSC

-403 AVVDKTVEEAIRFHI
+403 AAVDKTVEEAIRFHI
-418 RTFLDTEQI
+418 RTFLDTEQV

-434 PKGRAAASDIQNH
+434 PKGRAAASNIQNR
-447 IREKQRRISKIERL
+447 IREKQRRITKIERL

-472 ILNEEEYLAIRS
+472 ILNEEEYLAIR
-484 RYGEEKEGL
+484 RQYGAEKEEL
-493 LKEVDALMLAER
+493 LKEVDALLLAET
-505 EHEANYH
+505 EHEADYH

-517 ADIVRKYAEFP
+517 ADIVRKYAEFQ

-548 HLVITFA
+548 HLAITFA